1 MSTAD
6 LANTAK
12 VARIAPL
19 ASNAPELDE
28 PALRDLV
35 GFVGYRPNALL
46 TMAKLPNLLQA
57 VLAMV
62 QAALRQE
69 GELTVAARFL
79 VACESSR
86 SSGCYYST
94 VHAVHAANHA
104 GVAWEKLAALPHYA
118 SSPLFSEAERAA
130 LAIASAAGRAPVLS
144 PPDDFDR
151 ARRWFSERQI
161 LEIVAAAS
169 LFGWF
174 NRWNGLM
181 DSELERVPAEALAR
195 VPWLCTLEA
204 PAQGAQPQGNPH
216 G

>member
-1 MSTAD
+1 M
-6 LANTAK
+6 
-12 VARIAPL
+12 
-19 ASNAPELDE
+19 
-28 PALRDLV
+28 RDLV
-35 GFVGYRPNALL
+35 AFVGYRPNALL

-69 GELTVAARFL
+69 GDLTVGARFL

-86 SSGCYYST
+86 ASGCYYST

-104 GVAWEKLAALPHYA
+104 GVEWEKLAALPHYA
-118 SSPLFSEAERAA
+118 SSPRFDDAERAA

-144 PPDDFDR
+144 TAADFER

-181 DSELERVPAEALAR
+181 QSELEGVPAEALAH
-195 VPWLCTLEA
+195 VPWLSTLEA
-204 PAQGAQPQGNPH
+204 PAQRAQPRGSPH
-216 G
+216 D